1 MDLDAIRAEL
11 LDHAD
16 SILSGYR
23 FAEESLDPLLT
34 VASIGCEKV
43 IKMTVGLLHVESA
56 GAWPSKNIMRT
67 DYGHNV
73 ILLDQVCRDLM
84 RGRIQLAVARGYV
97 EDLLEGIEADP
108 LVGPFLHLL
117 ARYAAN
123 GRFYYLD
130 DLADEPQPLPP
141 PSELWEEL
149 TSAVNGFDPEVLQP
163 LIAGPYD
170 DAAARTIGHVRTAL
184 WKWRNMYWR
193 AWIQGVCGPTASRTP
208 HR

>member
-1 MDLDAIRAEL
+1 VAANRRAWISTLYELNSARAL

-43 IKMTVGLLHVESA
+43 LKMTVGLLHVESA

-67 DYGHNV
+67 DYGHDV
-73 ILLDQVCRDLM
+73 VLLDQVCRDLM
-84 RGRIQLAVARGYV
+84 RGRIQLAVAPGYV
-97 EDLLEGIEADP
+97 EELLEGIEADP

-123 GRFYYLD
+123 GR
-130 DLADEPQPLPP
+130 QP
-141 PSELWEEL
+141 
-149 TSAVNGFDPEVLQP
+149 
-163 LIAGPYD
+163 
-170 DAAARTIGHVRTAL
+170 
-184 WKWRNMYWR
+184 
-193 AWIQGVCGPTASRTP
+193 P
-208 HR
+208 HGRRSLG